1 MDLSSRL
8 FPDEL
13 HQFGTPRAA
22 PPPGSAK
29 PGNLY
34 ADLQSRTLWLGVDA
48 SIDPAQAVLVSDIVA
63 LTDAIVQSEA
73 DANAYTDAQ
82 ILTRAPTVHTHTASQ
97 ITDFDQAVGDA
108 LTDLPALGFTRGMI
122 MMYSGSLAD
131 IGVGALAGWALCDG
145 ANGTPDL
152 RDRFVIGAGNK
163 VIGAKNDG
171 TALNTNNGGSHIHT
185 INGTAITAS
194 QMPYHSHGGITGY
207 VSHDHQHYVSGYTD
221 THGGHQHGV
230 SDSAANIGS
239 TGSGRYPAGG
249 YNVVYSAV
257 GGSHNHAIN
266 FWSGGISQNHYHS
279 IPAEGG
285 GAAHTHT
292 EGYAGDHYHVIPANT
307 LRDSLPYYA
316 LALIMKL

>member
-1 MDLSSRL
+1 MDLTSRL

-13 HQFGTPRAA
+13 RQFGTPRAA

-34 ADLQSRTLWLGVDA
+34 ADLQSRTLWLGVDP
-48 SIDPAQAVLVSDIVA
+48 SVDPAQAVLVSDIIS
-63 LTDAIVQSEA
+63 LTDAIIEAEA
-73 DANAYTDAQ
+73 DANAYTDTQ

-97 ITDFDQAVGDA
+97 ITDFDEAVGDA

-131 IGVGALAGWALCDG
+131 IGVGALAGWSLCDG
-145 ANGTPDL
+145 SNGTPDL
-152 RDRFVIGAGNK
+152 RDKFIIGAGNK
-163 VIGAKNDG
+163 AIGSTNPG
-171 TALNTNNGGSHIHT
+171 GALNTGSAGSHIHA
-185 INGTAITAS
+185 INGVALSAT

-207 VSHDHQHYVSGYTD
+207 FSHDHQHYVSGYTD

-230 SDSAANIGS
+230 SDSAANIGA

-257 GGSHNHAIN
+257 GGAHSHAIN
-266 FWSGGISQNHYHS
+266 FWSGGQSQNHYHS

-292 EGYAGDHYHVIPANT
+292 EGYAGDHYHTIAVNGI
-307 LRDSLPYYA
+307 RDALPYYA
-316 LALIMKL
+316 LAFIMKL